1 MPALP
6 KSPGPEDY
14 HFQKLCRLLM
24 PHIGVHL
31 ASQGAGL
38 AQEPR
43 REGRFR
49 KLTSSANK
57 ERGTNSISPRLK
69 ENFPGRKMRT
79 YRIT

>member
-6 KSPGPEDY
+6 NSPGPEDY
-14 HFQKLCRLLM
+14 HFEKLLLM
-24 PHIGVHL
+24 PHFGVHL

-57 ERGTNSISPRLK
+57 ERGANSISPRLK
-69 ENFPGRKMRT
+69 ENFRGRKMTT